1 MRAIKEL
8 KELKRRIEERG
19 ESLSSVSD
27 VFMAQVFTLS
37 EMSAVNRGIEG
48 AMLFVVISNV
58 YNNI

>member
-8 KELKRRIEERG
+8 KELKRRIGERG

-37 EMSAVNRGIEG
+37 EMSAVNREIEG
-48 AMLFVVISNV
+48 RRSYALCR
-58 YNNI
+58 NI